1 MTASP
6 QTRNYLYG
14 KGELFFRA
22 VGSEGYDLSLIHI

>member
-22 VGSEGYDLSLIHI
+22 VGSELSLIHI